1 MDFVEARVFWHS
13 LRVRI
18 LGAVRAHPSRATELT
33 RKLGPPLGKV
43 VYHLSVLERTEYIR
57 LAEGEDPDAADPV
70 FEAVIR

>member
-18 LGAVRAHPSRATELT
+18 LSAVRAKPSRATELT

-43 VYHLSVLERTEYIR
+43 FYHLAVLERTEYIR
-57 LAEGEDPDAADPV
+57 VAEGEDPDAADPL